1 MRFLLVCSNQ
11 TELFGTLC
19 CIFIFIITLLQRP
32 PVTDSNQKSLV
43 YIKIMN
49 MNYVLHEVNESD
61 LVNDVQF

>member
-19 CIFIFIITLLQRP
+19 CIFIFIISLLQRP
-32 PVTDSNQKSLV
+32 PVTNPNQTSLV
-43 YIKIMN
+43 YIEIMN
-49 MNYVLHEVNESD
+49 MNDVIHEVNESD